1 MGKLSPGFRFHP
13 TDVELVKYYLKR
25 KVLGKKLHFNAIAEV
40 DIYKFAPWDLP
51 DMSPMRYGDLKWY
64 FFCPSEKKYAS
75 GARLNRS
82 TEFGYWKTTGRD
94 RPVHYNSELVGMIKT
109 LVFHR
114 GKAPKGDRTGWVMHE
129 YRLED
134 RELADNG
141 VIQLA
146 YVLCKVFQKDGLGPR
161 NGAQYGAPFREEDWS
176 DDEEEVNIGGA
187 VSPGETSTPALS
199 LPFNQTSFIETS
211 SHGLQ
216 SMFAGPSYVPCPQI
230 AGYSACEMLLPV
242 SGSDMVLMESESQCT
257 GSLSAPRLTGG
268 VSSGYEMLPPV
279 SGSEMVLTK
288 SVQPWDD
295 EIPSLLASFAGQH
308 DLFFNENDIEK
319 LDSCY
324 NTGIVEAAPCS
335 EGNYIYNGLAD
346 LINFEG
352 QSSIGYGN
360 VYADY
365 ETGFSVPCNNEEP
378 YVELID
384 LDRPFGATESELGN
398 LGSLY
403 GQSCH
408 GDNISA
414 PGGEESYLELLD
426 LDPPLRPAPLSK
438 KEINDILINYV

>member
-1 MGKLSPGFRFHP
+1 MGKLPPGFRFHP

-25 KVLGKKLHFNAIAEV
+25 KVLGKKLHFKAIAEV

-51 DMSPMRYGDLKWY
+51 DKSPMRYGDLKWY

-75 GARLNRS
+75 GARFNRS

-114 GKAPKGDRTGWVMHE
+114 GKAPKGDRTDWVMHE

-141 VIQLA
+141 AIRVA
-146 YVLCKVFQKDGLGPR
+146 YVVCVVFQKDGLGPR

-199 LPFNQTSFIETS
+199 LPFNQNSSIATS
-211 SHGLQ
+211 SHGLE
-216 SMFAGPSYVPCPQI
+216 SMFTGPSYVPCPPI
-230 AGYSACEMLLPV
+230 VCHSDCEMLPPITGD
-242 SGSDMVLMESESQCT
+242 SMVLMESESQCI

-268 VSSGYEMLPPV
+268 ASSGYEMLSPL
-279 SGSEMVLTK
+279 SGSNMVLAE
-288 SVQPWDD
+288 SVQPGDD
-295 EIPSLLASFAGQH
+295 EILSLLASFAGQN
-308 DLFFNENDIEK
+308 DLFFNENDYEK
-319 LDSCY
+319 LDCC
-324 NTGIVEAAPCS
+324 NDTGIVEAALCS
-335 EGNYIYNGLAD
+335 EGIDIYNGLAD

-352 QSSIGYGN
+352 PSSIGYGN
-360 VYADY
+360 FFSDY
-365 ETGFSVPCNNEEP
+365 ETGFPAPRSNEEP

-384 LDRPFGATESELGN
+384 LDRSFGATESESGN
-398 LGSLY
+398 LGSLN

-408 GDNISA
+408 GYDISA
-414 PGGEESYLELLD
+414 AGGEESYLELLD
-426 LDPPLRPAPLSK
+426 LDTPF
-438 KEINDILINYV
+438 